1 MTASVRRAI
10 ALARFR
16 ALLAYRRG
24 GGLLGVVALA
34 AAAWAADELG
44 RRVAGAEWV
53 LDPATAGDILVRAVA
68 GTWLVV
74 LVVAWPLARAR
85 ARSSDDTD
93 GILDVQ
99 PLSGRMLAVMHVVE
113 LALALCA
120 LAGLAAVAVS
130 RPARAVGAPWAA
142 LASLAAAPATAGLA
156 FLAAL
161 RPWPMLGPLLV
172 FAGAAGCALAW
183 PRAGGTAVLAPS
195 ASPIL
200 VLAGVAAVALAVR
213 VAAPR
218 LRRERA
224 IGRDPRRAR
233 RAVALGV
240 SPLARVLGFLPR
252 SVRALFATD
261 LAFIVRGTHLR
272 GKVAVPLL
280 WCVPL
285 AYLVWPIPPRVA
297 GAPLL
302 VAGMLSAFGLAGIGF
317 VLGADLAVAERPYLA
332 LRRTSP
338 VDARAVWWSRLLLA
352 VGAGCVFASVLAVAI
367 LVRHGRAGVELL
379 APIAVLGILVPA
391 HAAAIGLAAD
401 AANDTAM
408 ASAIAMSTA
417 CVAALALVA
426 WVAFAPLLALYP
438 LMMRGTYAR
447 ALTRWRRVEV
457 A

>member
-1 MTASVRRAI
+1 MTAAIRRAI

-16 ALLAYRRG
+16 ARLAYRRG

-34 AAAWAADELG
+34 VAAWAADELG

-53 LDPATAGDILVRAVA
+53 VHPETARDVLVRSVLGACV
-68 GTWLVV
+68 VV
-74 LVVAWPLARAR
+74 LAAAWPLARAR
-85 ARSSDDTD
+85 ARSGDDTD

-113 LALALCA
+113 VALALCA
-120 LAGLAAVAVS
+120 LAALAAVALS
-130 RPARAVGAPWAA
+130 RPAQAVGAPWAA
-142 LASLAAAPATAGLA
+142 TVPLAAAPVAASLA
-156 FLAAL
+156 FVAAL
-161 RPWPMLGPLLV
+161 RPWPMLGPLAV
-172 FAGAAGCALAW
+172 VAGAACCALAW
-183 PRAGGTAVLAPS
+183 PQGTATAVLAPS
-195 ASPIL
+195 AAP
-200 VLAGVAAVALAVR
+200 VLALAGAVSDVLAVR
-213 VAAPR
+213 FAAPYIR
-218 LRRERA
+218 AERA
-224 IGRDPRRAR
+224 AGRAPRRAR

-240 SPLARVLGFLPR
+240 SPLARLLAFLPR
-252 SVRALFATD
+252 SVRALLAAD

-338 VDARAVWWSRLLLA
+338 VDVRAVWWSRLLLA

-408 ASAIAMSTA
+408 ASAIAMSSA

-447 ALTRWRRVEV
+447 ARTRWRRVEI